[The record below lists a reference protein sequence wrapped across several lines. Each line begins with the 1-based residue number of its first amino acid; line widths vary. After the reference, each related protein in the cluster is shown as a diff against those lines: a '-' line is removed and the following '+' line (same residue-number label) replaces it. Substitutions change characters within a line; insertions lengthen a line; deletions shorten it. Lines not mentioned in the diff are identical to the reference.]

1 MMRVWAVRDLRCRP
15 LMRLV
20 NDFQPPVCSTALV
33 AAAKARA
40 SEKASP
46 ISNLHANL
54 SDEPYPETRS
64 GKDRRKNAACQPRT
78 PEAVPFRYSP
88 HAPRLDAAFIAQFLG
103 QMMPDRAQGPAQRL
117 AAYEEPRS
125 PPQIFDTEL

>member
-40 SEKASP
+40 SINRRWC
-46 ISNLHANL
+46 IS
-54 SDEPYPETRS
+54 SS
-64 GKDRRKNAACQPRT
+64 GKPVIWESRMAAT
-78 PEAVPFRYSP
+78 ALS
-88 HAPRLDAAFIAQFLG
+88 AL
-103 QMMPDRAQGPAQRL
+103 
-117 AAYEEPRS
+117 
-125 PPQIFDTEL
+125 

>member
-1 MMRVWAVRDLRCRP
+1 MRVWAVRDLRCCP
-15 LMRLV
+15 VMRLV
-20 NDFQPPVCSTALV
+20 NDVQPPVCSTALV

-40 SEKASP
+40 SGKASP
-46 ISNLHANL
+46 INSLHTHL
-54 SDEPYPETRS
+54 SDDAYPETRS

-117 AAYEEPRS
+117 AAYEEPQS
-125 PPQIFDTEL
+125 PAQIFDTEL